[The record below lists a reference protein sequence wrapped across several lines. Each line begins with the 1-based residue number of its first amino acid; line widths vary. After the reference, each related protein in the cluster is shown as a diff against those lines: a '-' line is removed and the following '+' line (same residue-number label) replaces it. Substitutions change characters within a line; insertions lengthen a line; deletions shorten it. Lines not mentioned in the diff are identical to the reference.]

1 MTPHTDAPEGP
12 SLRRLA
18 DAAEARLGEH
28 GLALRDLGVLGP
40 EDPAASHFAAAVE
53 RGFYETVPTGAALRQ
68 QLEAHAAD
76 GRRRLGVYAPGDDPA
91 ARRPAATFEDFV
103 QPLTTWPGRT
113 VDAWLITD
121 VTVSPDARR
130 RGVLRAMMLRSLA
143 DARDAGLCAAALT
156 ATEAAIYGRFGF
168 GAATRWHAVRID
180 VSGAPAFTG
189 APAGGRVTVEEPRE
203 IPGLVDEL
211 YGRVLP
217 ATPGSVQ
224 RTSFSVPRWED
235 REASRNEG
243 RGSGLYAAVH
253 RDDDGR
259 VQGVA
264 LYRFE
269 GWEKEPPTITVTAF
283 LAATAD
289 ARRGL
294 VHHLARLD
302 LVERIEWG
310 RAPETGWLEA
320 LFVDERR
327 VSRHRGSDDLYLRV
341 LNLPAAMAARGWAG
355 DGEVVVAVEDALGAI
370 DGTWRLT
377 VRQGRGAAERLG
389 PAADAVGLGAG
400 LRLDAARFS
409 ALWLGG
415 HSRGAGAA
423 VLAEAGVVA
432 ELRAG
437 AAEAFDA
444 LVRPGR
450 PLHTLVGF

>member
-1 MTPHTDAPEGP
+1 M
-12 SLRRLA
+12 
-18 DAAEARLGEH
+18 
-28 GLALRDLGVLGP
+28 
-40 EDPAASHFAAAVE
+40 
-53 RGFYETVPTGAALRQ
+53 
-68 QLEAHAAD
+68 
-76 GRRRLGVYAPGDDPA
+76 
-91 ARRPAATFEDFV
+91 
-103 QPLTTWPGRT
+103 
-113 VDAWLITD
+113 
-121 VTVSPDARR
+121 
-130 RGVLRAMMLRSLA
+130 
-143 DARDAGLCAAALT
+143 
-156 ATEAAIYGRFGF
+156 
-168 GAATRWHAVRID
+168 
-180 VSGAPAFTG
+180 
-189 APAGGRVTVEEPRE
+189 
-203 IPGLVDEL
+203 
-211 YGRVLP
+211 LP

-310 RAPETGWLEA
+310 RAPEPGWLEA

-389 PAADAVGLGAG
+389 PAADAVRMGAG

-437 AAEAFDA
+437 AAEAFDG
-444 LVRPGR
+444 LVRPSR